1 MKKFKFSLDTVL
13 SYKQQ
18 VLGVLQGEYAE
29 AMARVHEQEAL
40 LEELWQEYRS
50 CDAEYH
56 QRAKEGLPIT
66 DALMYQSALRA
77 AELEI
82 QRGTKRLEELEAEA
96 EKRREAM
103 VEAKKETSS
112 IEKLREKKLDAYHKA
127 EAKSEELFI
136 EEFVSST
143 RAHAGV
149 GA

>member
-1 MKKFKFSLDTVL
+1 MKKFKFALDTVL

-18 VLGVLQGEYAE
+18 VLGVLQGEHAE
-29 AMARVHEQEAL
+29 AVARVRAQEAL
-40 LEELWQEYRS
+40 LEELWREYRD
-50 CDAEYH
+50 CDGEYH
-56 QRAKEGLPIT
+56 RRAEEGLAIT

-82 QRGTKRLEELEAEA
+82 QRETKRLEELEAEA

-112 IEKLREKKLDAYHKA
+112 IEKLKEKKLEAYHKE

-136 EEFVSST
+136 EEFISST
-143 RAHAGV
+143 RAHA
-149 GA
+149 AS

>member
-1 MKKFKFSLDTVL
+1 MKKFKFALDTVL

-18 VLGVLQGEYAE
+18 GLGVLQGEHAE
-29 AMARVHEQEAL
+29 AVGRVRAQEAL
-40 LEELWQEYRS
+40 LEELWREYRD
-50 CDAEYH
+50 CDGEYH
-56 QRAKEGLPIT
+56 RRAEEGLAIT

-82 QRGTKRLEELEAEA
+82 QRETKRLEELEAEA

-112 IEKLREKKLDAYHKA
+112 IEKLKEKKLEAYHKE

-136 EEFVSST
+136 EEFISST
-143 RAHAGV
+143 RAHA
-149 GA
+149 AS

>member
-1 MKKFKFSLDTVL
+1 MLFRSVL

-18 VLGVLQGEYAE
+18 VLGVLQGEHAQ
-29 AMARVHEQEAL
+29 AVAKVRAQEEL
-40 LEELWQEYRS
+40 LERLWQEYR
-50 CDAEYH
+50 DYNEEYR
-56 QRAKEGLPIT
+56 QRAAEGLPIT

-77 AELEI
+77 SEQEI
-82 QRGTKRLEELEAEA
+82 QRETKRLEELEAEA

-136 EEFVSST
+136 EEFVCAA
-143 RAHAGV
+143 RANAPV

>member
-1 MKKFKFSLDTVL
+1 MKKFKFALDTVL

-18 VLGVLQGEYAE
+18 VLGALQGEHAE
-29 AMARVHEQEAL
+29 AVARVRAQEAL
-40 LEELWQEYRS
+40 LERLWQEYRD
-50 CDAEYH
+50 CDGEYH
-56 QRAKEGLPIT
+56 QRAAEGLAIT

-82 QRGTKRLEELEAEA
+82 QRETRHLEELEAEA

-112 IEKLREKKLDAYHKA
+112 IEKLKEKKLDAYHKA

-136 EEFVSST
+136 EEFISST
-143 RAHAGV
+143 RAHA
-149 GA
+149 AS

>member
-1 MKKFKFSLDTVL
+1 VKKFKFALDTVL

-18 VLGVLQGEYAE
+18 VLGVLQGEHAE
-29 AMARVHEQEAL
+29 AVARVRAQEAL
-40 LEELWQEYRS
+40 LEELWREYRD
-50 CDAEYH
+50 CDGEYH
-56 QRAKEGLPIT
+56 RRAEEGLAIT

-82 QRGTKRLEELEAEA
+82 QRETKRLEELEAEA

-112 IEKLREKKLDAYHKA
+112 IEKLKEKKLEAYHKE

-136 EEFVSST
+136 EEFISST
-143 RAHAGV
+143 RAHA
-149 GA
+149 AS